1 MNMIKM
7 VAGAVLGMLLLFGIA
22 AAEDQVGTGIGG
34 YFGDESKIPAG
45 PGLTTNEAISTWYKL
60 EWKPPVAVT
69 PLPTLPV
76 ITNYQPS
83 ASLLTKKTVATS
95 SAPKSTNSAFHKLKI
110 ANSVTLK

>member
-22 AAEDQVGTGIGG
+22 AAVEYGLDSP

>member
-22 AAEDQVGTGIGG
+22 AAVSLDDP